1 MVIWT
6 QVVEMPDI
14 LKTFLS
20 AVKTTSSSGPPR
32 PLYNQVCLQTTIE
45 SQLKQQQIYRKDTI
59 FSYFLTLSN
68 TFPPDNLYPEKT
80 FLTFFEDQHL

>member
-1 MVIWT
+1 
-6 QVVEMPDI
+6 MPDI

-20 AVKTTSSSGPPR
+20 AVKTSSGPPH

-45 SQLKQQQIYRKDTI
+45 PHLKQQQNYRKDTI

-68 TFPPDNLYPEKT
+68 TFSPDIKLTTWKA
-80 FLTFFEDQHL
+80 FLTFFEDLHV

>member
-6 QVVEMPDI
+6 QVVRVEMPDI

-20 AVKTTSSSGPPR
+20 AVSAVKTSSGPPH

-45 SQLKQQQIYRKDTI
+45 PQLKQQQNYRKDTI

-68 TFPPDNLYPEKT
+68 TFSPDIK
-80 FLTFFEDQHL
+80 LTT